1 MESMERRSISMAD
14 YYQEQNYHKNG
25 VIYCSRCGRQNKADN
40 RFCIYC
46 GNPMEEEPGNPKEE
60 GPGNSMNRG
69 PGNFV
74 HEGPGNFMHEGP
86 GNFFHAGPEP
96 GFGAKTAFGQG
107 GVIEEITEFCRS
119 IPALVFYII
128 FSLYVLLNLIFN
140 FGIGTF
146 FASIPLVMFVIA
158 VWLIFYSS
166 YQRNLT
172 DGGFRLISITLIIEL
187 VGAILSAIVG
197 FGGVAV
203 LFFIAG
209 SAADDGS
216 ITVLG
221 VITLLTGIVVCV
233 WNWFYWMGLR
243 ILPETIS
250 HVLQGRETS
259 YRTSLFSIIMLIIGG
274 VFQFFGLILTLSL
287 QSVYSALYDELY
299 SLMSYG
305 SYGYGYGYGGYSEM
319 EYIMPI
325 IQALLP
331 KTGPMVVFTALLGFA
346 VTVYSIV
353 IIFILRSRNPY
364 SD

>member
-1 MESMERRSISMAD
+1 M
-14 YYQEQNYHKNG
+14 
-25 VIYCSRCGRQNKADN
+25 
-40 RFCIYC
+40 
-46 GNPMEEEPGNPKEE
+46 
-60 GPGNSMNRG
+60 
-69 PGNFV
+69 
-74 HEGPGNFMHEGP
+74 
-86 GNFFHAGPEP
+86 
-96 GFGAKTAFGQG
+96 
-107 GVIEEITEFCRS
+107 
-119 IPALVFYII
+119 VFYII

-250 HVLQGRETS
+250 HVLQGRETY

-287 QSVYSALYDELY
+287 QSVYSALYNELY

-305 SYGYGYGYGGYSEM
+305 GYGYGYGYGGYSEM

-353 IIFILRSRNPY
+353 IMFILRSRNPY